1 MTSSTAK
8 NVFSISDLL
17 GDRVASRKNG
27 TVTTKVDENLLVL
40 SCVIY
45 RLCKQDKANKM
56 LSLKESRLSNLVTQ
70 EDRNLAEKITK
81 HFQQKMLVLKLKNVP
96 LTPYRQD
103 LMNFINNTDGQDVE
117 QGYIYP
123 DTYLGLAY
131 KLPYFYFYD
140 LEITN
145 MFGGEFVAI
154 KGETQVKGELTLE
167 FIKTTTP
174 YKKYNNII
182 EYWFTDQNQNK
193 VMLPVESQNVL
204 INLFEQHVKSQSIT
218 IKAKFSERKKDNISF
233 LTPDN
238 KFKLVL

>member
-1 MTSSTAK
+1 
-8 NVFSISDLL
+8 
-17 GDRVASRKNG
+17 
-27 TVTTKVDENLLVL
+27 
-40 SCVIY
+40 
-45 RLCKQDKANKM
+45 
-56 LSLKESRLSNLVTQ
+56 
-70 EDRNLAEKITK
+70 
-81 HFQQKMLVLKLKNVP
+81 
-96 LTPYRQD
+96 
-103 LMNFINNTDGQDVE
+103 MNFINNTDGQDVE